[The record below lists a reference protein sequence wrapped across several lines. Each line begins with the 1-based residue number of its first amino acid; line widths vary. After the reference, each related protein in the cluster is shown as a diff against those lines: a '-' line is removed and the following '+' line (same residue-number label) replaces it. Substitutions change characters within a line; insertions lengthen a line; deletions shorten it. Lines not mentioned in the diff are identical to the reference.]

1 MSIGWNFPSNNHGML
16 NGIGEAGIETFKGKP
31 YESLARE
38 ICQNSLDARK
48 NDTIPVKV
56 EFVLEYVLTTQIPDF
71 LTLKKSI
78 KSCLDFWSEQNNDKT
93 VKFFKKAVE
102 VSEANKIPVLRIS
115 DYNTTGLIGSDKE
128 YNTPWQNLVKASG
141 VSDKGSNCGGSF
153 GIGKSAPFACSYLR
167 TVFYSTIDKDGL
179 KASQGIARLVSFP
192 MSNSNEITTGTGYY
206 GQKERNSAIK
216 TCNSIISNYKRSE
229 VGTDVFVIGFNDKSN
244 WENEVISSILNDF
257 LVAINLGLLIVKIG
271 KTTISK
277 ENLGEIV
284 EQYKDQALMAYNYYQ
299 ALTSP
304 EAIKI
309 ETEFKDLGTI
319 ELYILIK
326 SDMHRR
332 VMMSRSNGMK
342 VFDQKN
348 FPSVIQ
354 FAGLCILK
362 DEKVNAFFR
371 EMENPQHNEWEPE
384 RHSNP
389 KKAKEYKIAL
399 FRYIKDEILDK
410 GRKTTLEKMDAEGVG
425 EYLPDDITPQDG
437 SDKTEAISDTIK
449 NIDISVSELK
459 TGQKGFEYTKSG
471 YSSQVEDGEDYP
483 EDAFGD
489 TGGKDYGDEGPN
501 ESEADAGYGG
511 NDGEGA
517 GKNGEGSNV
526 YSASGEAKDD
536 TMISNVRQSY
546 EIHTMAVRLFIVNRL
561 QNRYRLIFTPEKT
574 SSEGYLKIKLS
585 GEQSEIE
592 AVNVSNALRRD
603 NSEHLESTKNTIKLN
618 NIVANHKMAI
628 EFDVDFKEQSSMEVS
643 LYGYKI

>member
-1 MSIGWNFPSNNHGML
+1 MSIGWSFPSNNFGIL

-38 ICQNSLDARK
+38 ICQNSLDARL
-48 NDTIPVKV
+48 NTLNPVIV
-56 EFVLEYVLTTQIPDF
+56 EFAIENVFPNQIPDF
-71 LTLKKSI
+71 LILKKSI
-78 KSCLDFWSEQNNDKT
+78 KSCLEFWSEENNERA
-93 VKFFKKAVE
+93 VKFLRKAVE
-102 VSEANKIPVLRIS
+102 VSEEKKIPVLRIS
-115 DYNTTGLIGSDKE
+115 DYNTTGLIGSDKD

-153 GIGKSAPFACSYLR
+153 GIGKYAPFACSDLR
-167 TVFYSTIDKDGL
+167 TVFYSTIDQNGL
-179 KASQGIARLVSFP
+179 KASQGIARLVSFRRQD
-192 MSNSNEITTGTGYY
+192 SDDITTGIGYY
-206 GQKERNSAIK
+206 GNIERNSAFK
-216 TCNSIISNYKRSE
+216 TCDSVIPNYKRTK
-229 VGTDVFVIGFNDKSN
+229 VGTDVFIVGFDNSSN
-244 WENEVISSILNDF
+244 WENKIISSVLNDF

-271 KTTISK
+271 KITISK
-277 ENLGEIV
+277 ENLGNVV

-304 EAIKI
+304 EAIKF
-309 ETEFKDLGTI
+309 ETKFKDLGTI

-332 VMMSRSNGMK
+332 VMMCRSNGMK

-410 GRKTTLEKMDAEGVG
+410 GRKTTLENMDAEGVG
-425 EYLPDDITPQDG
+425 EYLPDDITTQNG
-437 SDKTEAISDTIK
+437 SDKTESISNAIK

-459 TGQKGFEYTKSG
+459 TGQKGFEFTKSG
-471 YSSQVEDGEDYP
+471 NNSQVEDAEGYP
-483 EDAFGD
+483 EDAYGD
-489 TGGKDYGDEGPN
+489 SGSKDYGDEETN
-501 ESEADAGYGG
+501 ESDADTGYGG
-511 NDGEGA
+511 NEGEGA

-526 YSASGEAKDD
+526 YNASGDAKDGS
-536 TMISNVRQSY
+536 ILSNVRQSC
-546 EIHTMAVRLFIVNRL
+546 EIKTMSVRLFIVDR
-561 QNRYRLIFTPEKT
+561 QKNRYRLIFTPEKS

-592 AVNVSNALRRD
+592 AVNISNALRRD
-603 NSEHLESTKNTIKLN
+603 NSEHLETTKNTIKLN
-618 NIVANHKMAI
+618 NIVANQKMAI